1 MNVIRKNQGIFS
13 CQTTKNKMEGRRQ
26 FSVSRD
32 SGIRASTG
40 VRFANYII
48 DVIFIYLII
57 FLLTAILSIITV
69 FFDSYEFVDWIQT
82 MSDLEGYLVFIMIM
96 LTYFITFE
104 TLTSRSLAKYITG
117 TIVVM
122 EGGSKPDL
130 TVITKRSLS
139 RLIPFDAL
147 SFFASDARGW
157 HDSISDTYVVSKKGL
172 ETKIKLFTELDEIGV
187 VQE

>member
-1 MNVIRKNQGIFS
+1 
-13 CQTTKNKMEGRRQ
+13 MENGRQ

-32 SGIRASTG
+32 RDIKASAG

-57 FLLTAILSIITV
+57 FLLVAAISVITI
-69 FFDSYEFVDWIQT
+69 FFDSYAFADWVQT

-96 LTYFITFE
+96 LTYFIAFE

-117 TIVVM
+117 TIAVM
-122 EGGSKPDL
+122 EDGSKPDL

-147 SFFASDARGW
+147 SFLSSDARGW

-172 ETKIKLFTELDEIGV
+172 ETKMKLSEELDEIGNS
-187 VQE
+187 QQ